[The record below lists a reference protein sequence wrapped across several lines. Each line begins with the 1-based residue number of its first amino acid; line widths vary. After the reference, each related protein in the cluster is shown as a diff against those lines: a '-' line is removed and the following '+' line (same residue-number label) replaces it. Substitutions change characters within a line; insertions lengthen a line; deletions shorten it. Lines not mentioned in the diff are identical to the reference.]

1 MRIARFIL
9 LAAVGL
15 AGSFAVPAQ
24 TLITNTPPF
33 VGIVTPTNN
42 AGFEA
47 PADIFIM
54 ANAIDRDGQVVE
66 VSFFANQRYIGGV
79 TNPPPDLSP
88 LPPWRIT
95 WQGVPAGL
103 YALQARATD
112 NGGAR
117 SWSALVWIEVRGT
130 NQPPPLPVVSVIAD
144 DPDAAEGGTTSWP
157 NGGSFLFSRTGNTI
171 DPLTIYFAISGTAE
185 NGADYQ
191 RIGESV
197 TFPPGAALTHV
208 YVRPLDDTLVEPTET
223 VTVRIDVPI
232 CATVVPPPP
241 GCYAG
246 DPNNITATVY
256 IRDAEIGSNSPP
268 VVRIFYPTNEAT
280 FPEGADLRVCADAF
294 DNTRYLDTV
303 EFFAND
309 KSLGI
314 RTNNPFSL
322 APYAGFCVAWS
333 NAPAGNYILTAK
345 ATDNFGLSATS
356 PPVRITV
363 GGPPPPTNQI
373 VVTIE
378 AVDSIAT
385 EQDPRL
391 DIPTDPALLLVRRH
405 GPTNVA
411 LLVQYRVG
419 GSASNGVDYEKLSGE
434 VAIPAGATTGEIF
447 ISAID
452 DALVEGTESVIVTV
466 VPPICPAIYPP
477 PPECYTVGRAD
488 TAIAYIRDNDFMPS
502 NLPPAVRI
510 TAPANGALFREGS
523 DVQIEAVTV
532 DRDGYAPMVEFFANG
547 RKIGEEVINFIQAP
561 PDGAPIQFSFT
572 WSNVVAGF
580 YTLTARATDDEG
592 ATALSAPV
600 GIRVGTN
607 QPPPPPTNVVVSIV
621 ALDSFA
627 SEGPWTNSYTYPTIT
642 RGTNTAEFAVRRAGP
657 TNDPVTV
664 RYHIGGTASNGV
676 DYAALSGE
684 VVIPA
689 GSRIARIL
697 VVPIE
702 DTLVEGIETIVLELM
717 RSASDAYVVG
727 WPNRAAA
734 IITDND
740 SPRPPCLR
748 LPGGLFHLCLPG
760 TNGTSYRLEGSSD
773 LINWV
778 ELCTSTVTDGAIHFV
793 DPDTAALPCRFYRA
807 AESSTYGY

>member
-1 MRIARFIL
+1 MTIGRLFL
-9 LAAVGL
+9 LATAL
-15 AGSFAVPAQ
+15 AGSFATQAQ
-24 TLITNTPPF
+24 TTTSNLPPF
-33 VGIVTPTNN
+33 VTIVAPTNN
-42 AGFEA
+42 ARFEA

-54 ANAIDRDGQVVE
+54 ANGTDRDGQLVE
-66 VSFFANQRYIGGV
+66 VSFFANQHYIGGV
-79 TNPPPDLSP
+79 TNPPPDASP

-95 WQGVPAGL
+95 WQNVPPGL
-103 YALQARATD
+103 YSLQARATD

-117 SWSALVWIEVRGT
+117 SWSTPVNIEVRRGIER
-130 NQPPPLPVVSVIAD
+130 PPPLPVVSVIAD
-144 DPDAAEGGTTSWP
+144 DPDAAEGGTTTWP
-157 NGGSFLFSRTGNTI
+157 NGGSFLFSRTGSTTES
-171 DPLTIYFAISGTAE
+171 LTAYFRIAGTAE
-185 NGADYQ
+185 NGVDYQ

-197 TFPPGAALTHV
+197 TFPPGAASTHV
-208 YVRPLDDTLVEPTET
+208 YVRPLDDNLTEPTET
-223 VTVRIDVPI
+223 VIVTIQPPL
-232 CATVVPPPP
+232 CATVIPPPP
-241 GCYAG
+241 GCYTIG
-246 DPNNITATVY
+246 PSNVSDTVY
-256 IRDAEIGSNSPP
+256 IRDAESTSNSPP
-268 VVRIFYPTNEAT
+268 VVRIFSPTNDAS
-280 FPEGADLRVCADAF
+280 FAEGADIRICAEAVDH
-294 DNTRYLDTV
+294 TRYVDTV
-303 EFFAND
+303 EFFTGD

-314 RTNNPFSL
+314 ATNDLSTRPF
-322 APYAGFCVAWS
+322 AGFCVAWS
-333 NAPAGNYILTAK
+333 NAPRGDYVLTAR

-356 PPVRITV
+356 APVRITV
-363 GGPPPPTNQI
+363 GGPPPPNQI

-378 AVDSIAT
+378 TVDAVAS

-391 DIPTDPALLLVRRH
+391 DIPLDPALLLVRRH

-419 GSASNGVDYEKLSGE
+419 GSASNGVDYDKLSGE
-434 VAIPAGATTGEIF
+434 VAIPAGATTAEIF
-447 ISAID
+447 ITAID
-452 DALVEGTESVIVTV
+452 DALVEGTESVVVTV

-477 PPECYTVGRAD
+477 PPECYAVGRPD
-488 TAIAYIRDNDFMPS
+488 TAVAYIRDNDFAPS

-510 TAPANGALFREGS
+510 TAPPNGALFREGS

-561 PDGAPIQFSFT
+561 PDGTPIEFSFT
-572 WSNVVAGF
+572 WSNVASGF

-600 GIRVGTN
+600 EIKVGTN

-627 SEGPWTNSYTYPTIT
+627 SEGPWTNRWTTT

-676 DYAALSGE
+676 DYIALPGE

-689 GSRIARIL
+689 GARAARIL

-717 RSASDAYVVG
+717 RSASDAYAVG
-727 WPNRAAA
+727 LPNRAAA

-748 LPGGLFHLCLPG
+748 LPGGLFHICLAG
-760 TNGTSYRLEGSSD
+760 TNGAPYRLEGSSD
-773 LINWV
+773 LVNWV
-778 ELCTSTVTDGAIHFV
+778 ELCTSTVSDDAIHFV
-793 DPDTAALPCRFYRA
+793 DPDAAALPYRFYRA
-807 AESSTYGY
+807 ITDNSAAGY